1 MAGPMSA
8 IHDDMAPGLPAMVEL
23 RHRLHRRPELGL
35 QLPATQAAVLAE
47 LEGLPLRIETGSTCT
62 SVVAT
67 LDGARPGPTVLL
79 RADMDA
85 LPMPEDTGLDHAS
98 EVPGAMHACGHDAHV
113 SMLVAAVRQLV
124 ARRDELQGR
133 VRFMFQPGEE
143 GFGGAQH
150 MIDDGVLDGVDAGF
164 AIHVTPN
171 LPSGWLMTRPGPFM
185 ASADELFIT
194 VRGRGGHAST
204 PHFTADPVP
213 VACEIVGAIQTMVT
227 RRVDAFAPAVVTIAR
242 IEAGT
247 ATNVIPETAELSGT
261 IRAVS
266 EATRAS
272 VHADLVRLAEGIAAA
287 HGMAAEVEVVTQY
300 PVTVNHPGIAA
311 LALEVGGEVVRGG
324 RAVESPAPL
333 MGAEDWSM
341 VLQRIPGAMAF
352 LGVCPPDVADPRQAA
367 ACHSN
372 LMRMD
377 DQAMTTGAAM
387 HVAMAFALLAWAG
400 D

>member
-1 MAGPMSA
+1 MST
-8 IHDDMAPGLPAMVEL
+8 IHDDMASALADMVEL

-35 QLPATQAAVLAE
+35 QLPGTQAAVLAE
-47 LEGLPLRIETGSTCT
+47 LDGLPLRIETGSTCT

-67 LDGARPGPTVLL
+67 LDGAHPGPTVLL

-171 LPSGWLMTRPGPFM
+171 LPSGWIMTRPGPFM

-227 RRVDAFAPAVVTIAR
+227 RRVDVFAPAVVTIAR
-242 IEAGT
+242 IQAGT
-247 ATNVIPETAELSGT
+247 TTNVIPETAELSGT
-261 IRAVS
+261 IRTVS
-266 EATRAS
+266 EATRAG
-272 VHADLVRLAEGIAAA
+272 VHADLVRLAEGIASA
-287 HGMAAEVEVVTQY
+287 HGMAAEVEVAPQY
-300 PVTVNHPGIAA
+300 PVTVNHAGIAE
-311 LALEVGGEVVRGG
+311 LALEVGGEVARRRG
-324 RAVESPAPL
+324 AVESPAPL

-352 LGVCPPDVADPRQAA
+352 LGVCPPDVADPRKAA

-377 DQAMTTGAAM
+377 DHAMTTGAAM

>member
-1 MAGPMSA
+1 MSA

-311 LALEVGGEVVRGG
+311 LALEIGGEVVRGG